1 MRRKV
6 RRWVVWCVAIVA
18 AGCGPSPVQVTG
30 QWTGTMTEVVN
41 QWNGSFSFNLSQSGE
56 NVSGAWIASNNPN
69 VGGPVSGKVDGTE
82 ITLEFGQNVA
92 SNCGYKINAGVS
104 GMTTMSGS
112 YDGMNCP
119 AFPNLHGQFTA
130 SK

>member
-69 VGGPVSGKVDGTE
+69 VGGPVSGKVESALRSRSSSARTW
-82 ITLEFGQNVA
+82 
-92 SNCGYKINAGVS
+92 
-104 GMTTMSGS
+104 
-112 YDGMNCP
+112 P
-119 AFPNLHGQFTA
+119 ATA
-130 SK
+130 ATRSTPG